1 MLFSEFIKSEKV
13 DTATTDGKK
22 VYINEEFLAP

>member
-13 DTATTDGKK
+13 DTAATDGKK
-22 VYINEEFLAP
+22 VYINEGFLVP